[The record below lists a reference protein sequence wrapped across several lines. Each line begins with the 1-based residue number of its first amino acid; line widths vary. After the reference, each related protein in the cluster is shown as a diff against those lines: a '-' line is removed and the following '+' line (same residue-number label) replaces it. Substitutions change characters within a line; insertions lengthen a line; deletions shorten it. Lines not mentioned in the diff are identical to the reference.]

1 MAFVK
6 FLENESQ
13 KEPTSAPTLLNIV
26 HTTTASSNT
35 ASHSNVA
42 TTTATSSTTNPTP
55 TTQPVQPLITP
66 LSINQSVYLSHE
78 DTFTTSRNSS
88 SILKDVLNDS

>member
-13 KEPTSAPTLLNIV
+13 NEPTGAPTLLNIV
-26 HTTTASSNT
+26 HPTSASTSNASHSHVATTSSVSAEGQTTTA
-35 ASHSNVA
+35 
-42 TTTATSSTTNPTP
+42 
-55 TTQPVQPLITP
+55 QPLITP
-66 LSINQSVYLSHE
+66 ISLNQPGFLQH
-78 DTFTTSRNSS
+78 DTFTSPRNSS